1 LQPTKML
8 QFQESLGSY
17 HLCPIHRMRSDMTP
31 TISKDTCSLE
41 SERSSTWRPFSCH
54 VLRSPASLGLAIG
67 IAMVVTIPSMPV
79 AAQGIHADLCMQG
92 CPIGSPATNDLIIR
106 DIYVLSS
113 NDATKFADWVAYRV
127 TRNTIGPTARRT
139 WRADPWLAASETL
152 EPDDYIGA
160 NAALNTDRGHQ
171 APLASF
177 TGTDD
182 WEATNYLSNITPQ
195 SSALN
200 QGAWVR
206 LESSVRTL
214 AEEQAGPVYVMTG
227 PLYEREMPSM
237 PGADEPHRVPSGYWK
252 IIAMEEN
259 GEIEVAAFLFDQDT
273 PRRAD
278 YCEERFVTSVR
289 TIEGKARL
297 NFFPELTPADQDG
310 LETGLA
316 TLLTDLG
323 CRP

>member
-1 LQPTKML
+1 
-8 QFQESLGSY
+8 
-17 HLCPIHRMRSDMTP
+17 MTP
-31 TISKDTCSLE
+31 TISEDTRSIE
-41 SERSSTWRPFSCH
+41 SERSSTGRSIPCH
-54 VLRSPASLGLAIG
+54 VLRSLAPLGLVIG

-79 AAQGIHADLCMQG
+79 AAQELHADLCMHG
-92 CPIGSPATNDLIIR
+92 CPSGSPATNDLIIR
-106 DIYVLSS
+106 DIYILSS

-127 TRNTIGPTARRT
+127 TQNTIGPTARRT
-139 WRADPWLAASETL
+139 WRADPWLAANETL

-195 SSALN
+195 RSALN

-206 LESSVRTL
+206 LESAVRTL
-214 AEEQAGPVYVMTG
+214 AEERATDPIYVMTG

-237 PGADEPHRVPSGYWK
+237 PGADELHRVPSGYWK

-259 GEIEVAAFLFDQDT
+259 GDVKIAAFLFDQDT
-273 PRRAD
+273 PRRAEF
-278 YCEERFVTSVR
+278 CEESFVTSVR
-289 TIEGKARL
+289 TIEDKAEL
-297 NFFPELTPADQDG
+297 NFFPELTPADQDR
-310 LETGLA
+310 LETGAA